1 LGDKEIK
8 QQLFNELIETQK
20 ALEERLKTQEQM
32 IKKFQTLTANEDLL
46 VRIIDY
52 FPYPIAVF
60 SSDGILELVNYA
72 LLNEVNVSERETIV
86 NRYNVFY
93 DSSDTAAVLTNAIK
107 RVLAGETVF
116 LFDLKD
122 ALKSIAGSNLINGR
136 DISVCRDAI
145 LFPITDSEK
154 KVCHVVVVLMNQQQE
169 EKTKEQEL

>member
-1 LGDKEIK
+1 MGDKEIK

-122 ALKSIAGSNLINGR
+122 TLKCLVEAYGITDKGIP
-136 DISVCRDAI
+136 VCQDGI
-145 LFPITDSEK
+145 FFPITDNNG
-154 KVCHVVVVLMNQQQE
+154 KVCHVVIVLINQQE
-169 EKTKEQEL
+169 